1 MNAPNI
7 HLLLWDAER
16 EENPDARAYA
26 QATDDGRVL
35 FRQLW
40 AENNLSPQMLM
51 SDPDTDAD
59 TTLDGLIRF
68 LRHSVAVGYAVRP
81 IIADDDALLTL
92 KLTADNERLMFFP
105 PRIGD
110 SQPAPLEDAAAV
122 IVAAATIQEIEEAE
136 ANLVTLYGR
145 LHHLFKI
152 GDREQI
158 SRLRAALVHYFSGGD
173 FHQDGGE

>member
-16 EENPDARAYA
+16 EENPDDSAYA

-40 AENNLSPQMLM
+40 AKNSLSPKMLM
-51 SDPDTDAD
+51 DDPATDAD

-68 LRHSVAVGYAVRP
+68 LRHSVAVGYAVQP

-92 KLTADNERLMFFP
+92 KLTADDERLMFFP
-105 PRIGD
+105 QRIKD

-122 IVAAATIQEIEEAE
+122 MVAAATIQEIEEAE
-136 ANLVTLYGR
+136 AHLVALYGR
-145 LHHLFKI
+145 LHHLFRI

-158 SRLRAALVHYFSGGD
+158 SRLRAALVHCFSGGD
-173 FHQDGGE
+173 FPQDGDQ